1 MASAAAAG
9 GEVDLRLLTFLSHP
23 VLSLCRADEGL
34 HQGAERAAVQQCGG
48 ASERTEVRMDVLC
61 FSSRERHD
69 KTHEDFNIS
78 LLVRLLLQVHDTA
91 SK

>member
-9 GEVDLRLLTFLSHP
+9 GVVDLRLLTFLSHP

-48 ASERTEVRMDVLC
+48 ASERTEVRMDVCVSVAEKDMTRRMRISTYLSLSP
-61 FSSRERHD
+61 SSSGIRHG
-69 KTHEDFNIS
+69 I
-78 LLVRLLLQVHDTA
+78 
-91 SK
+91 